1 MPSNIPIPNPADAAR
16 QFINQKLG
24 AGAKPTQQRMGQ
36 GLPTQFNQQPQV
48 DTRGA
53 TTKVNL
59 GESPAAQ
66 IGNKTKT
73 IGDAGL
79 SNALVTRNAIRAK
92 KAARQPTP
100 ATGNRSYSSNTGGTN
115 VGSLSGTRAGV
126 INEASSYLGNRY
138 VFAGNSHAGIDCSG
152 LVQQVYRKFGI
163 ELPRLAAQQRDT
175 MPGIRTSVN
184 NLKAGDLVAWTD
196 GSHVAIY
203 AGDGYIIQ
211 AANPSQGVIK
221 SKLTNQVGYT
231 PNSVIGI
238 AIRFPG
244 E

>member
-36 GLPTQFNQQPQV
+36 GLPQQPQV
-48 DTRGA
+48 QPEARGSI
-53 TTKVNL
+53 TKVNL

-66 IGNKTKT
+66 IGTKTKG

-79 SNALVTRNAIRAK
+79 TNALTTRNAIRAK
-92 KAARQPTP
+92 RAARQPAPTSGV
-100 ATGNRSYSSNTGGTN
+100 GNRSYSSNTGGTN
-115 VGSLSGTRAGV
+115 VGNLTGTRAG
-126 INEASSYLGNRY
+126 IIGEASSYLGNRY
-138 VFAGNSHAGIDCSG
+138 VMGGNTHSGIDCSG

-211 AANPSQGVIK
+211 AANPNQGVIK